1 MTKKSSAT
9 TYGLLGLLAVRSWTG
24 YELTHQ
30 VRRSLRYVWPSS
42 EGHLYREQKRLVSRG
57 WATVQNEP
65 AGKRTRKRYTI
76 TRQGREALRDWLSTK
91 PQTPR
96 FEIEGILRLFY
107 GDQGTVADLAA
118 SMDNAGRT
126 AREMLDEM
134 VDIVDEPGRRWTPL
148 NARKRHRGA
157 RSRAPRVQRTAA
169 VPRAAPRDC
178 HDHRHHHPPTHGT
191 RYVLHRDN
199 TRNQHLGLP
208 NRSPAHSRH
217 AAPPRN
223 YPEPQIHTLQS
234 LKIDGGREPGE
245 QNPRA
250 PRPRP
255 GRT

>member
-1 MTKKSSAT
+1 MDSMTKKSSAT

-57 WATVQNEP
+57 WATVENEP

-91 PQTPR
+91 PQAPR

-134 VDIVDEPGRRWTPL
+134 VDIVDEYLAEGGPLSMLEKDIGGPGQERLEFNGRR
-148 NARKRHRGA
+148 
-157 RSRAPRVQRTAA
+157 Q
-169 VPRAAPRDC
+169 
-178 HDHRHHHPPTHGT
+178 
-191 RYVLHRDN
+191 
-199 TRNQHLGLP
+199 
-208 NRSPAHSRH
+208 
-217 AAPPRN
+217 
-223 YPEPQIHTLQS
+223 YPERLHVIAMTIDITTRLLMELDTFFTATTQETSTWAYPTDPQLTPATRRRLETIQSRRSTLS
-234 LKIDGGREPGE
+234 NR
-245 QNPRA
+245 
-250 PRPRP
+250 
-255 GRT
+255 